1 MGLDSQGLIKSSI
14 QSGYKFYKCD
24 RLFEVMPNVLDV
36 PMKRTENITISEE
49 SAYAVLSAR
58 RARIEINSTMNKGIQ
73 INSSHKSEQVSIG
86 INDYYL
92 ASVTYRKRTY
102 PIYLIMSFIVGFFG
116 IGSIFIGGGP
126 LEILISIFL
135 SMVLLF
141 IYFYTRMARLS
152 FRLADEQDY
161 DILLES
167 SAVSDSQLM
176 QLFIQKVLMN
186 SLKVEGFVSDVKP
199 SEKPIQSGFQTSTP
213 NQMPQQQMPQP
224 LPPQQQMPQP
234 LPPQQQIPQQQMYQF
249 NQQ

>member
-1 MGLDSQGLIKSSI
+1 
-14 QSGYKFYKCD
+14 
-24 RLFEVMPNVLDV
+24 MPNVLDV
-36 PMKRTENITISEE
+36 PMKRTENITISED

-58 RARIEINSTMNKGIQ
+58 RARIEINSTINKGIQ
-73 INSSHKSEQVSIG
+73 INSSYKSEQVSIG

-102 PIYLIMSFIVGFFG
+102 PIYIILSFIIAFLGSGSLFF
-116 IGSIFIGGGP
+116 GGGP
-126 LEILISIFL
+126 AELLVSTFLIMI
-135 SMVLLF
+135 LLF
-141 IYFYTRMARLS
+141 IYYYTRMARLS

-167 SAVSDSQLM
+167 SAVNDSQLM

-186 SLKVEGFVSDVKP
+186 SLKVEGFVSNVKP
-199 SEKPIQSGFQTSTP
+199 NEKPIQSGFQTSTP
-213 NQMPQQQMPQP
+213 NQMPQP

-234 LPPQQQIPQQQMYQF
+234 LPPQQQMYQF

>member
-1 MGLDSQGLIKSSI
+1 MLPIDSQGFDSQDLNKSSV

-36 PMKRTENITISEE
+36 PMKRTENITVSEE

-73 INSSHKSEQVSIG
+73 INSYHKSEQVSIG

-126 LEILISIFL
+126 LEIFISVFL
-135 SMVLLF
+135 SMVLLI
-141 IYFYTRMARLS
+141 IYFYTRIARLS

-167 SAVSDSQLM
+167 GAVNDSQLM

-199 SEKPIQSGFQTSTP
+199 SEKTIQSGFQTSTP
-213 NQMPQQQMPQP
+213 NQMPHP

-234 LPPQQQIPQQQMYQF
+234 LPPQQQMYQF

>member
-1 MGLDSQGLIKSSI
+1 
-14 QSGYKFYKCD
+14 
-24 RLFEVMPNVLDV
+24 MPNVLDV

-73 INSSHKSEQVSIG
+73 INSYHKSEQVSIG

-126 LEILISIFL
+126 LEIFISVFL
-135 SMVLLF
+135 SMVLLV
-141 IYFYTRMARLS
+141 IYFYTRIARLS

-167 SAVSDSQLM
+167 GAVNDSQLM

-199 SEKPIQSGFQTSTP
+199 SEKPLQSGFQTSIP
-213 NQMPQQQMPQP
+213 NQMPQPLPPQQQIPQP

-234 LPPQQQIPQQQMYQF
+234 LPPPQQMYQF

>member
-1 MGLDSQGLIKSSI
+1 
-14 QSGYKFYKCD
+14 
-24 RLFEVMPNVLDV
+24 MPNVLDV
-36 PMKRTENITISEE
+36 PMKRTENITISNE

-58 RARIEINSTMNKGIQ
+58 RARIEINSTMNKGIV

-126 LEILISIFL
+126 LEILISVFL
-135 SMVLLF
+135 SMVLLI

-167 SAVSDSQLM
+167 GAVNDSQLM

-199 SEKPIQSGFQTSTP
+199 SEKPIQSNYPTSTP
-213 NQMPQQQMPQP
+213 NQIPQP
-224 LPPQQQMPQP
+224 LQPQPLQPQMSQQLPPQQQMPQP
-234 LPPQQQIPQQQMYQF
+234 LPPQQQMYQF

>member
-1 MGLDSQGLIKSSI
+1 
-14 QSGYKFYKCD
+14 
-24 RLFEVMPNVLDV
+24 MPNVLDI
-36 PMKRTENITISEE
+36 PMKKTENITISEE

-102 PIYLIMSFIVGFFG
+102 PIYLILSFIVAFFG

-126 LEILISIFL
+126 LEVLISTCLVMI
-135 SMVLLF
+135 LLF
-141 IYFYTRMARLS
+141 IYYYTRMARLS

-167 SAVSDSQLM
+167 GAVNDSQLM

-186 SLKVEGFVSDVKP
+186 SLKVEGFVSNVKP
-199 SEKPIQSGFQTSTP
+199 NEGQIQSTFQTPTS
-213 NQMPQQQMPQP
+213 NQMQQPLPPQQQMQP

-234 LPPQQQIPQQQMYQF
+234 LPPQQQMPQLYQQ
-249 NQQ
+249 

>member
-1 MGLDSQGLIKSSI
+1 
-14 QSGYKFYKCD
+14 
-24 RLFEVMPNVLDV
+24 
-36 PMKRTENITISEE
+36 
-49 SAYAVLSAR
+49 
-58 RARIEINSTMNKGIQ
+58 
-73 INSSHKSEQVSIG
+73 
-86 INDYYL
+86 
-92 ASVTYRKRTY
+92 
-102 PIYLIMSFIVGFFG
+102 
-116 IGSIFIGGGP
+116 
-126 LEILISIFL
+126 
-135 SMVLLF
+135 
-141 IYFYTRMARLS
+141 MARLS

-224 LPPQQQMPQP
+224 LSPQQQMPQP

>member
-1 MGLDSQGLIKSSI
+1 M
-14 QSGYKFYKCD
+14 F
-24 RLFEVMPNVLDV
+24 

-73 INSSHKSEQVSIG
+73 INSYHKSEQVSIG

-126 LEILISIFL
+126 LEIFISVFL
-135 SMVLLF
+135 SMVLLV
-141 IYFYTRMARLS
+141 IYFYTRIARLS

-167 SAVSDSQLM
+167 GAVNDSQLM

-199 SEKPIQSGFQTSTP
+199 SEKPLQSGFQTSTP
-213 NQMPQQQMPQP
+213 NQMPQP

-234 LPPQQQIPQQQMYQF
+234 LPPQQQMPQPFPPPQQMYQF